1 MRRRQRSATVAP
13 VGTIRHV
20 DLDRVLEDVRA
31 ARETEEREE
40 PRSLEWLRAR
50 YRVLAG
56 EEILS
61 EGLRDMPLEEIEPL
75 AASERV
81 PN

>member
-1 MRRRQRSATVAP
+1 MRRWHRFGDSAP

-40 PRSLEWLRAR
+40 PRSIEWLRAR

-61 EGLRDMPLEEIEPL
+61 EGLRGMPLDEIESL